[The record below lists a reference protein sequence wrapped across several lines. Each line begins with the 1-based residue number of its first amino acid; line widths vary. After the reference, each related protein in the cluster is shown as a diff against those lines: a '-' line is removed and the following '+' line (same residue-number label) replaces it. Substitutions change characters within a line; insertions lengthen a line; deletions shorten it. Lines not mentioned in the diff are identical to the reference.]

1 MPFFRVYSSNSCFL
15 VTALAAAGL
24 LLSSIVNA
32 ESVFPPVST
41 TLHIDDG
48 RPMIDLTIVGPTGSA
63 EGRFLVDTGG
73 GGVFMIL
80 EDVAQAVGLSWS
92 ETFR

>member
-1 MPFFRVYSSNSCFL
+1 MC
-15 VTALAAAGL
+15 
-24 LLSSIVNA
+24 
-32 ESVFPPVST
+32 PVKT
-41 TLHIDDG
+41 TLHIDDR
-48 RPMIDLTIVGPTGSA
+48 RPMVDLTIVGPTGSS

>member
-1 MPFFRVYSSNSCFL
+1 MV
-15 VTALAAAGL
+15 
-24 LLSSIVNA
+24 
-32 ESVFPPVST
+32 
-41 TLHIDDG
+41 
-48 RPMIDLTIVGPTGSA
+48 DLTIVGPTGSS